1 MSLPFYDIEI
11 LHPEKYVLYS
21 NVITNIA
28 FMIAT
33 ILPIKLF
40 VIINLLFE
48 KYEKCMHI
56 EEIKNSYIIFIISG
70 VAASLEYASG
80 IPVAL
85 VLLIRGLCISGG
97 GPLK

>member
-33 ILPIKLF
+33 LPIKLF
-40 VIINLLFE
+40 VIINLLFK
-48 KYEKCMHI
+48 KYEKCRHI

-85 VLLIRGLCISGG
+85 VLLIRGLRISGG